1 MIDEPLIASVAA
13 ILTAAGSGSRLG
25 LGFPKAL
32 APLAACPLVGHA
44 ARRLSE
50 AGVALI
56 VVTAPLDNV
65 HEVEVALRATPGI
78 VAPWQVIPGGVSRQA
93 SVAAGLAAL
102 AAAGRYDVV
111 LVHDAARPLAPAELM
126 VRIVE
131 AVGAGAG
138 AVVPAL
144 AVTDT
149 IKTVE
154 QSDLA
159 AGTLPGPRRAAPFG
173 QHLEQVVGTVDRT
186 FLRAVQ
192 TPQGFAWDL
201 LVRAHAAGAHRA
213 DNEVTAA
220 TDDAA
225 LVEALGEPVWIIDG
239 DPAALKITTTHDL
252 AIAEV
257 LLRNVTATSPV
268 ADRPSSNHPEDH

>member
-1 MIDEPLIASVAA
+1 MNVSVAA

-25 LGFPKAL
+25 LGYPKAL
-32 APLAACPLVGHA
+32 AHLAACPLVGHA

-50 AGVALI
+50 AGVAQI

-65 HEVEVALRATPGI
+65 HEVEAALQASPGI
-78 VAPWQVIPGGVSRQA
+78 MAAWRVVPGGASRQA
-93 SVAAGLAAL
+93 SVSAGLAAL
-102 AAAGRYDVV
+102 AAVGPFDVV
-111 LVHDAARPLAPAELM
+111 LVHDAARPLAPTKLM
-126 VRIVE
+126 VRIIE
-131 AVGAGAG
+131 AVSAGAG

-154 QSDLA
+154 QSELA
-159 AGTLPGPRRAAPFG
+159 VGAPHSQRSPARVG
-173 QHLEQVVGTVDRT
+173 QHLEQVTGTVDRT
-186 FLRAVQ
+186 LLRAVQ

-213 DNEVTAA
+213 DNETTAA

-239 DPAALKITTTHDL
+239 DTAALKITTTHDL

-257 LLRNVTATSPV
+257 LLRNMTATPPV
-268 ADRPSSNHPEDH
+268 ADRPNHNHPEDH